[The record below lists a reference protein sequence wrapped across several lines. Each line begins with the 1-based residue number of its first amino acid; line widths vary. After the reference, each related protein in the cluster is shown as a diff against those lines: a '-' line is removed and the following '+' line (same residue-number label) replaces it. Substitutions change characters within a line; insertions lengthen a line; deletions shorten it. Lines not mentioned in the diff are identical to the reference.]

1 MRRKGI
7 SPLIAAVLLIA
18 FTMSVAAMLTAWVT
32 TFTEERTSSVSNR
45 SEQVFQCSYG
55 GLSIY
60 DAIYHSD
67 SNETDITVANTGT
80 FDFKNVTVH
89 VFDDG
94 GSVINKG
101 YIDTLS
107 TADVKTISIDTDVE
121 TKPARVRAISKNC
134 PKVSDS
140 LSGNEIAP

>member
-32 TFTEERTSSVSNR
+32 TFTEEKTSVVSNK
-45 SEQVFQCSYG
+45 SDQVFQCSYG

-67 SNETDITVANTGT
+67 DNTTDVTVANTGT
-80 FDFKNVTVH
+80 YDFRNITIH
-89 VFDDG
+89 IFDDTG
-94 GSVINKG
+94 GVVNKG
-101 YIDTLS
+101 YTGALN
-107 TADVKTISIDTDVE
+107 TADVKTITISTE
-121 TKPARVRAISKNC
+121 LSTKPARVRAISKNC

-140 LSGNEIAP
+140 LSGNEIAS